1 MLARDEQEQ
10 RRALLMG
17 LATGDLAISLDG
29 IDCQHFLNDW
39 LWLLKEDHE
48 IILITCIGDLILRA
62 KSGSIYWLD
71 TGSGDLEQIAS
82 NLAEFK
88 TNMAL
93 PENAERWF
101 MALTVYDLISEQ
113 GPLKPGECFS
123 YKVAP
128 VLGGSY
134 NLSNFE
140 RSELSVHLRLLGQ
153 IHRRVS
159 DLALSELPTDLS
171 L

>member
-1 MLARDEQEQ
+1 
-10 RRALLMG
+10 MG

-29 IDCQHFLNDW
+29 LDCRGFLDHW
-39 LWLLKEDHE
+39 LWLLKEPHE
-48 IILITCIGDLILRA
+48 IILVTCIGDLILETKNGA
-62 KSGSIYWLD
+62 IIWLD
-71 TGSGDLEQIAS
+71 TGSGDLEQIAAS
-82 NLAEFK
+82 FAEFK

-113 GPLKPGECFS
+113 GPLKHGECFS

-134 NLSNFE
+134 NLANFE
-140 RSELSVHLRLLGQ
+140 RSDLSVHLRLFGQ
-153 IHRRVS
+153 IHQRVS
-159 DLALSELPTDLS
+159 DLSIGEALSKLPMDL
-171 L
+171 